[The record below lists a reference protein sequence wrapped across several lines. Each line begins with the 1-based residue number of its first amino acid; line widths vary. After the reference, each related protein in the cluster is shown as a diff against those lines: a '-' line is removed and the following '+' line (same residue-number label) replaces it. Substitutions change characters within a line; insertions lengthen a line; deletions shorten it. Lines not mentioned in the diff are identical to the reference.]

1 MKHLSETFLHREVLT
16 RGKLLHV
23 YRDSVLLADGSVS
36 IREWIDH
43 PGAAAIVPF
52 FEDGT
57 TLLIH
62 QFRYPTQRVFIELPA
77 GKRDHPDEAFL
88 DTAKRELAEE
98 TGFEANLWHEL
109 GSCFPGIGYSN
120 EEIYFFLARDLFP
133 TTIQAVAGEF
143 VAPFRLPFPKA
154 VQMAKSGELKDA
166 KTAFGLILAANFLRE
181 NGIKL

>member
-23 YRDSVLLADGSVS
+23 YRDSVLLADGSES

-77 GKRDHPDEAFL
+77 GKRDHPDEAFWIQRN
-88 DTAKRELAEE
+88 ANWRKKRALRPICGTNLALAFPELVIPMKK
-98 TGFEANLWHEL
+98 
-109 GSCFPGIGYSN
+109 SI
-120 EEIYFFLARDLFP
+120 FF
-133 TTIQAVAGEF
+133 
-143 VAPFRLPFPKA
+143 
-154 VQMAKSGELKDA
+154 
-166 KTAFGLILAANFLRE
+166 
-181 NGIKL
+181 